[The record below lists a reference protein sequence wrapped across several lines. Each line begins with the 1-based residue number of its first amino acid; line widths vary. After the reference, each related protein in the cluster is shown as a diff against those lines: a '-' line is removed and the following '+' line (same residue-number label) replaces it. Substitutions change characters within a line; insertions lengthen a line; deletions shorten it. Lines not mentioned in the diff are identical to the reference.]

1 MRTISIAEVDEVWSR
16 ITQAS
21 EKECRR
27 LPQRMQKLVASY
39 HQMPLLG
46 AVLEA
51 LMTGNEDEPAAR
63 SGGHGPGFA
72 PPENRDRLPG
82 PVTRNFPNTNTKTMD
97 NLLSHP
103 QQKVVLIGAVRRFK
117 ATRISPW
124 LSRRD
129 A

>member
-1 MRTISIAEVDEVWSR
+1 MRTISIAEVDEVGSR

-51 LMTGNEDEPAAR
+51 LMTGNEDEPALAQEDT
-63 SGGHGPGFA
+63 GLALLH
-72 PPENRDRLPG
+72 L
-82 PVTRNFPNTNTKTMD
+82 KTVID
-97 NLLSHP
+97 CLD
-103 QQKVVLIGAVRRFK
+103 Q
-117 ATRISPW
+117 
-124 LSRRD
+124 
-129 A
+129 